1 MINAEQIHTIMA
13 RYLELV
19 SSGDVDAIL
28 ALYASDAIVEDPVG
42 QPPHIGRH
50 AIDAFYRNGLGEM
63 KVRAE
68 LQGPIR
74 ATDSGWGAMPFSV
87 TVTNADP
94 VTRIDVIDVMEFDD
108 KGRIKS
114 MKAYWGEQNLT
125 TQPQGD

>member
-1 MINAEQIHTIMA
+1 MINAEQIQTIMA

-19 SSGDVDAIL
+19 SRGDVDAIL
-28 ALYASDAIVEDPVG
+28 ALYARDAIVEDPVG
-42 QPPHIGRH
+42 QPPHIGHH
-50 AIDAFYRNGLGEM
+50 AIDAFYRQGLGEM

-74 ATDSGWGAMPFSV
+74 ATDSGWGAMPFRV

-108 KGRIKS
+108 GGRIKS

-125 TQPQGD
+125 TQPQGG